1 MNETSLNI
9 SISDVTKKYDQF
21 YALKDVSLEIN
32 SGEFMTLLGPSGS
45 GKTTLLKIN
54 TGTNKVNHDR

>member
-21 YALKDVSLEIN
+21 YALKDVSLEIK

-45 GKTTLLKIN
+45 
-54 TGTNKVNHDR
+54 